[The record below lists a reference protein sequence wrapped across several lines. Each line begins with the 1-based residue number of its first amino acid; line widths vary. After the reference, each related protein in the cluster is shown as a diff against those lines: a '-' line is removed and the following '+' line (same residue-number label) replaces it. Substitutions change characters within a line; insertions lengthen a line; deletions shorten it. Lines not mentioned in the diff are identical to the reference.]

1 MYMPGSLD
9 QSVDFGRYAL
19 VQPVEAYLSN
29 NDLAAEYHELGT
41 ELANGIL
48 PEEVAFLMD
57 ETAKAKHLK
66 NNIELIETLL
76 PIISAAVLVIGGFI
90 SGVLISHSSLDIA
103 VMRMLGT
110 TKRRTRWILIAEQLL
125 LCVCGIGISAL
136 ILKFRKASAVVFYEI
151 TIVFVL
157 YFAAILIFSAAS
169 VVAAT
174 RKNVLELLQTK
185 E

>member
-1 MYMPGSLD
+1 
-9 QSVDFGRYAL
+9 
-19 VQPVEAYLSN
+19 
-29 NDLAAEYHELGT
+29 
-41 ELANGIL
+41 
-48 PEEVAFLMD
+48 MD

-110 TKRRTRWILIAEQLL
+110 TKRRTRWILMAEQLL
-125 LCVCGIGISAL
+125 LCICGIGISAL
-136 ILKFRKASAVVFYEI
+136 ILKLRNASAVVFSEAA
-151 TIVFVL
+151 IVFAL
-157 YFAAILIFSAAS
+157 YFAAIFISAALAS
-169 VVAAT
+169 ISAT